1 MPEPSDSKYVLLILF
16 IYLKIVQKQ
25 FLKRARAR
33 TEGELLQVQQHF
45 LTKFSIKKMTL
56 FQISD
61 G

>member
-25 FLKRARAR
+25 FLKRAR

>member
-16 IYLKIVQKQ
+16 IYLKIVQKR
-25 FLKRARAR
+25 FFKRAR

>member
-16 IYLKIVQKQ
+16 IYLKIVQKR
-25 FLKRARAR
+25 FLKRAR

>member
-16 IYLKIVQKQ
+16 IYLKIVQKRV
-25 FLKRARAR
+25 LKRTR
-33 TEGELLQVQQHF
+33 TEGELFQVQQHF
-45 LTKFSIKKMTL
+45 LTKFSIKKITL